1 MSHITIICYVC
12 LMTIQARRNI
22 GGWGTFGICSN
33 HILAATLT
41 LFQPGGQII
50 PTIYTVGMFHQ
61 YLNRSAGSGL
71 QNPRENCIVF
81 VLQGL
86 PCFIYLDLIV
96 YDETSVFS
104 IGMTNWNVNTTMYI
118 LLFILFY
125 KSLI

>member
-1 MSHITIICYVC
+1 MSHIKIICYVC
-12 LMTIQARRNI
+12 LITIQARRNI
-22 GGWGTFGICSN
+22 KGGGTFENSSQPYFGCY
-33 HILAATLT
+33 LT
-41 LFQPGGQII
+41 PIPNRGEQII
-50 PTIYTVGMFHQ
+50 PTIYTIGMFHQ

-104 IGMTNWNVNTTMYI
+104 IGMTNWNVNI
-118 LLFILFY
+118 VKLHPSFY
-125 KSLI
+125 PPL